1 MTSPVVTGE
10 FSAQIYTASSGKWL
24 SPGRDTV
31 TPGGFSSGPDPDP
44 VGFAHPGVMFG
55 TAQLAYIKTQALTSG
70 SATATGWARML
81 ASKTDLVNS
90 LNNGK
95 LYLDPTWTPR
105 PVAYVGRGSGGTNSE
120 GDQDEQADSIAA
132 YANALAWYVTGTRS
146 YALKAIQIM
155 NAWSAVLQDH
165 KFDYPSPGLYL
176 DGLLQAGWTGA
187 MWPRAAEIIK
197 HTFTATGSEA
207 VFDHAGFAAMLL
219 RAHVP
224 RVKWGW
230 KGGQANWLLVMADA
244 LMQIAVFCED
254 RSLYNLA
261 LRNFR
266 AWVPASIWQVGDVN
280 THAQLV
286 GYPKSPDTPP
296 GAPWPGDYD
305 SDSKSL
311 ASFKTYWYDPTA
323 TAPWINGLSQESGRD
338 PHHTAMSFA
347 SITNMAETARVQGDD
362 LWGEHQARLQSGTEL
377 IAGWFYA
384 GFVQGNNRPIGWP
397 FAQNQN
403 LSTPTS
409 FQRVTFY
416 GMRNR
421 LNQMGL
427 STPNTDALLTGF
439 NDGTTYVASLHAAF
453 EKLTFSGTP

>member
-1 MTSPVVTGE
+1 MWT
-10 FSAQIYTASSGKWL
+10 
-24 SPGRDTV
+24 SPGREAMAPIT
-31 TPGGFSSGPDPDP
+31 TPDPDPDPDP
-44 VGFAHPGVMFG
+44 VGFAHPGVLVG
-55 TAQLAYIKTQALTSG
+55 SAQLDFIEAQALTAG
-70 SATATGWARML
+70 TATAAGWGRLL
-81 ASKTDLVNS
+81 ASKVDLPNS

-95 LYLDPTWTPR
+95 TYLDSTWTPR
-105 PVAYVGRGSGGTNSE
+105 PVAYVGRGSGGANSE

-132 YANALAWYVTGTRS
+132 FANAMAWSVTGTRS

-165 KFDYPSPGLYL
+165 KFDWPSPGLYL

-197 HTFTATGSEA
+197 HTFTSTGSEL
-207 VFDHAGFAAMLL
+207 VFDHARFAAMLQ

-244 LMQIAVFCED
+244 LMQIAVFCDD
-254 RSLYNLA
+254 RALYNLA

-266 AWVPASIWQVGDVN
+266 AWLPAAIWQVGDVN
-280 THAQLV
+280 THPQLA
-286 GYPKSPDTPP
+286 GYPISPDTPP

-311 ASFKTYWYDPTA
+311 ASFISYWYSPTP
-323 TAPWINGLSQESGRD
+323 TPPWINGLSQEAGRD
-338 PHHTAMSFA
+338 PHHTAMSYA
-347 SITNMAETARVQGDD
+347 SIGNICETARLQGDD
-362 LWGEHQARLQSGTEL
+362 LWGEQQTRIRAGAEL
-377 IAGWFYA
+377 ITGWLYA
-384 GFVQGNNRPIGWP
+384 GFVQGNNRPVSWP

-403 LSTPTS
+403 LATPTS
-409 FQRVTFY
+409 FNRVTFY
-416 GMRNR
+416 AIRNR

-427 STPNTDALLTGF
+427 STPSVNSLITGH
-439 NDGTTYVASLHAAF
+439 NDGTSYVASLHSAF
-453 EKLTFSGTP
+453 EKLLFSGTP

>member
-1 MTSPVVTGE
+1 MVENLVTSE
-10 FSAQIYTASSGKWL
+10 FYALKSGLWT
-24 SPGRDTV
+24 SPGRQSIAPLVV
-31 TPGGFSSGPDPDP
+31 TPPDPDP
-44 VGFAHPGVMFG
+44 TPTGFTHPGILVGDEQLDFIKAQAVIAG
-55 TAQLAYIKTQALTSG
+55 TG
-70 SATATGWARML
+70 TATGWARLL
-81 ASKTDLVNS
+81 AAKTDLTGS
-90 LNNGK
+90 LNNTK
-95 LYLDPTWTPR
+95 KYLDPTWTPR
-105 PVAYVGRGSGGTNSE
+105 PVAYVGRGSGGSNSE

-132 YANALAWYVTGTRS
+132 FANALAWYVTGDRS
-146 YALKAIQIM
+146 YAAKSIQIM

-165 KFDYPSPGLYL
+165 KFDWPSPGLYL

-197 HTFTATGSEA
+197 WTFTATGSETP
-207 VFDHAGFAAMLL
+207 FDHTRFAAMLM

-244 LMQIAVFCED
+244 LMQIAVFCDD

-266 AWVPASIWQVGDVN
+266 VWIKAAIWQVGDVN
-280 THAQLV
+280 SHPQLV
-286 GYPKSPDTPP
+286 GYPISPDTPP

-305 SDSKSL
+305 TDTKSL
-311 ASFKTYWYDPTA
+311 ASFISYWYSPTS

-347 SITNMAETARVQGDD
+347 CIGNICETARLQGDD
-362 LWGEHQARLQSGTEL
+362 LWGENQTRILTGTEL

-384 GFVQGNNRPIGWP
+384 GFVQGNNRPVGWP
-397 FAQNQN
+397 FSQNQN

-409 FQRVTFY
+409 FQRITFY
-416 GMRNR
+416 ALRNR

-427 STPNTDALLTGF
+427 STPNTNNLITGF
-439 NDGTTYVASLHAAF
+439 NDNTSYVASLHGAF
-453 EKLTFSGTP
+453 EKLLFSSTP